1 MVKLRGIIEQL
12 MIENNGLRSQL
23 KILKPQ
29 DKSLDQCQLINEADA
44 SDIKQEEDLTKQFST
59 TF

>member
-29 DKSLDQCQLINEADA
+29 DKSLDHCQSINEDDA
-44 SDIKQEEDLTKQFST
+44 SDIKQEEDLTK
-59 TF
+59 